1 MRQLT
6 EQEINLLQK
15 AEIGKETPKTPEQ
28 IEAIYRTG
36 TNILVSA
43 SAGSG
48 KTFVMTERIIN
59 LILNGVSVKNLFIST
74 FTNKAAAELKLRLD
88 KKIRETRANEN
99 SFEKKQLLTIALQE
113 LSTADIGTM
122 DSFTLKFLKENFYLK
137 NLDPTFRLLVDSTEQ
152 EVIKRDIFD
161 QLVERSLE
169 GTGILSKER
178 FTKVINNFST
188 DRKIDAFYQALNKIN
203 TFADSLENPIVW
215 LKNNFLNVFSNFKNF

>member
-6 EQEINLLQK
+6 EQEIDLLQK

-88 KKIRETRANEN
+88 KKI
-99 SFEKKQLLTIALQE
+99 K
-113 LSTADIGTM
+113 
-122 DSFTLKFLKENFYLK
+122 
-137 NLDPTFRLLVDSTEQ
+137 
-152 EVIKRDIFD
+152 
-161 QLVERSLE
+161 
-169 GTGILSKER
+169 
-178 FTKVINNFST
+178 
-188 DRKIDAFYQALNKIN
+188 
-203 TFADSLENPIVW
+203 
-215 LKNNFLNVFSNFKNF
+215 

>member
-1 MRQLT
+1 M
-6 EQEINLLQK
+6 
-15 AEIGKETPKTPEQ
+15 
-28 IEAIYRTG
+28 
-36 TNILVSA
+36 
-43 SAGSG
+43 
-48 KTFVMTERIIN
+48 
-59 LILNGVSVKNLFIST
+59 
-74 FTNKAAAELKLRLD
+74 
-88 KKIRETRANEN
+88 
-99 SFEKKQLLTIALQE
+99 TIALQE

-203 TFADSLENPIVW
+203 TFADSLENPIDW
-215 LKNNFLNVFSNFKNF
+215 LENDFKWFF